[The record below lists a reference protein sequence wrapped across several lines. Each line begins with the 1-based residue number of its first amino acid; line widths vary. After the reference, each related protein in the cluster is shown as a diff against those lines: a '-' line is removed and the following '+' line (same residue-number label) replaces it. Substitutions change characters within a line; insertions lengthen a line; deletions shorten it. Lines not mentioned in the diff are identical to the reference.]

1 MAAHSRGRHDQT
13 RSDVSVWTNEEISM
27 LVSMWPTSTATQIAT
42 RMRRSYGAIRAKAK
56 QLRKEGML
64 EDKKVLRGRSI
75 KPDPQDF
82 DEVKRD
88 YCRKHN
94 ITIAELCARFEG
106 DDQLASELYR
116 LAQAARLTLKRGR

>member
-27 LVSMWPTSTATQIAT
+27 LVCMWSTSTATQIAT

-88 YCRKHN
+88 YCRKHD

-106 DDQLASELYR
+106 DDQLAAELYR

>member
-1 MAAHSRGRHDQT
+1 M
-13 RSDVSVWTNEEISM
+13 
-27 LVSMWPTSTATQIAT
+27 
-42 RMRRSYGAIRAKAK
+42 
-56 QLRKEGML
+56 
-64 EDKKVLRGRSI
+64 EDKKVLRGPSI

-106 DDQLASELYR
+106 DDQLAAELYR
-116 LAQAARLTLKRGR
+116 LAQAAKLALR

>member
-106 DDQLASELYR
+106 DDQLAAELYR

>member
-56 QLRKEGML
+56 QLRKEGVL

-106 DDQLASELYR
+106 DDQLAAELYR